1 MPRSN
6 ILLKR
11 LMAPK
16 KVQLPNGLVFHV
28 KHQMVSR
35 NVLPKRIR
43 VRKIG
48 PQRQEKQR
56 NQVGPGMPT
65 QDLISNVEIEKG
77 FKNINS
83 AE

>member
-1 MPRSN
+1 MP
-6 ILLKR
+6 
-11 LMAPK
+11 PK

-65 QDLISNVEIEKG
+65 
-77 FKNINS
+77 
-83 AE
+83 

>member
-1 MPRSN
+1 
-6 ILLKR
+6 
-11 LMAPK
+11 
-16 KVQLPNGLVFHV
+16 
-28 KHQMVSR
+28 MVSR